1 MRDKATKS
9 IRWAAPILALAALVV
24 AAALAMSGAPVVE
37 AQSAPRNV
45 SATVDSATEV
55 TVEWE
60 YPQNIG
66 TGITAYVVQYK
77 LGSASDDYYSW
88 NPRWPNEIR
97 KEPGDR
103 SHQFTGLSPTTSYD
117 FRVRAC
123 NSNCTPD
130 SPWAI
135 ASATTPRGEDARP
148 STPANLR
155 AVPLGPDSVQL
166 TWDASDGGKVNGE
179 TQTPRYVYQIDG
191 DWGPN
196 WGAIPGGNVASHI
209 VTGLDTFNNSYTF
222 RIRAE
227 SEAGNSWFTGDV
239 TSDRFRPRTPTNLTA
254 TSIGPESVL
263 LEWEAQNAGVRSD
276 GEPIVPRYQ
285 YDVDGIWGDVPEAG
299 ATSHVVTTD
308 AHGRLDTFNNTY
320 QFRVSALSGNARSW
334 WTGYVTS
341 GNFRP
346 ATPTNLTATTIGPES
361 VLLEW
366 EAQDAG
372 VGSDGEPITPR
383 YQYDVDGLWGDVPEA
398 GATSHVVDRLD
409 TVNNTYEFRLSALS
423 EDARSWWTGYVT
435 SELLPAVSIASVEI
449 TSDPGDDATY
459 RAGDTIRVSVRFTDE
474 IRFDIP
480 KGTEWDAELK
490 LDFDGTVKTAKIE
503 GGLVDTLGFSYE
515 VQVGDEAAD
524 GIAIGA
530 NSLILNSLSS
540 IRGVNGG
547 AVDISHDAIPA
558 DPNHR
563 VGAPGGL

>member
-1 MRDKATKS
+1 MATKS
-9 IRWAAPILALAALVV
+9 IRRAAPILALAALVV

-77 LGSASDDYYSW
+77 LGSAPDDYYSW

-123 NSNCTPD
+123 NSNCAPD

-166 TWDASDGGKVNGE
+166 TWDASDGGSINGQS
-179 TQTPRYVYQIDG
+179 QTPRYVYQIDG
-191 DWGPN
+191 DWGPH
-196 WGAIPGGNVASHI
+196 WGAIPGGNVTSHI
-209 VTGLDTFNNSYTF
+209 VTGLDTANNSYTF

-227 SEAGNSWFTGDV
+227 SDAGNSWFTGNV
-239 TSDRFRPRTPTNLTA
+239 TSDLFRPSVPGNFNA
-254 TSIGPESVL
+254 VPIGPESFRL
-263 LEWEAQNAGVRSD
+263 TWEASDAGIVD
-276 GEPIVPRYQ
+276 GEPQTPDYYEYEIKEQSQREPNKP
-285 YDVDGIWGDVPEAG
+285 ILGD
-299 ATSHVVTTD
+299 ATSFVVT
-308 AHGRLDTFNNTY
+308 GLPTFERTY
-320 QFRVSALSGNARSW
+320 QFRIRAVIDGASSEFTPYYNA
-334 WTGYVTS
+334 

-346 ATPTNLTATTIGPES
+346 GTPTNLTATTIDSES

-372 VGSDGEPITPR
+372 VGSDGKPITPR
-383 YQYDVDGLWGDVPEA
+383 YQYDVDGSWKDGPEP
-398 GATSHVVDRLD
+398 GATSYVVRTNAHDGPLD
-409 TVNNTYEFRLSALS
+409 TVNNTYQFRLSALS
-423 EDARSWWTGYVT
+423 GEARSWWTGYVT
-435 SELLPAVSIASVEI
+435 SELWPVAIESVQI
-449 TSDPGDDATY
+449 TSDPGEQGAY
-459 RAGDTIRVSVRFTDE
+459 SAGDSIYVWIQFTGDVTV
-474 IRFDIP
+474 D
-480 KGTEWDAELK
+480 GDQQLELE
-490 LDFDGTVKTAKIE
+490 LDFDGTAKTAKFHACCPDN
-503 GGLVDTLGFSYE
+503 LWFRYV
-515 VQVGDEAAD
+515 VQVGDEDLD

-530 NSLILNSLSS
+530 NSLSL
-540 IRGVNGG
+540 NGG
-547 AVDISHDAIPA
+547 SITGLNGVAVDISHDAIPA
-558 DPNHR
+558 DTKHR
-563 VGAPGGL
+563 VNAPGGL